1 MKLRNHLNRILFE
14 RGLAEG
20 ELASVCRLDQ
30 GHLNRIKNGRVNPN
44 LVTALRISRA
54 LGLPVGRVFYL
65 DGWDAPAA
73 DGADSPRP
81 NARAE
86 RSATGLGTS
95 DPAQRRVRPASDSS
109 ACYESFGRGSPR
121 RSSR

>member
-1 MKLRNHLNRILFE
+1 MELRNHLNRILYE

-30 GHLNRIKNGRVNPN
+30 GHLNRIKNGRVKPN
-44 LVTALRISRA
+44 VVTALRIGNA
-54 LGLPVGRVFYL
+54 LGLPVNRIFYL
-65 DGWDAPAA
+65 DACDAPA
-73 DGADSPRP
+73 PRV

-86 RSATGLGTS
+86 PEDCVSEAAPLR
-95 DPAQRRVRPASDSS
+95 
-109 ACYESFGRGSPR
+109 R

>member
-30 GHLNRIKNGRVNPN
+30 GHLNRIKNGRVKPT
-44 LVTALRISRA
+44 LVTALRIGNA
-54 LGLPVGRVFYL
+54 LGLPVNRIFYL
-65 DGWDAPAA
+65 DVREDTGEPLAP
-73 DGADSPRP
+73 RT

-86 RSATGLGTS
+86 RAGYEPGRDLPAAGL
-95 DPAQRRVRPASDSS
+95 
-109 ACYESFGRGSPR
+109 
-121 RSSR
+121 RSR